1 MALLY
6 KKLKKKKKLN
16 KMRRQARYSGMVVK
30 YRNKSGQLKVSDAK
44 FLL

>member
-6 KKLKKKKKLN
+6 KKLKKKKLN